1 MTNLMHKFNREGMDI
16 LGELPGLRQLIQDGQ
31 NGGFIKLQQNT
42 LERLFIVT
50 HHHKNTHNRTEQ
62 TDLHSSISFLGLDVS
77 HSGEVSYIYR
87 RILSRH
93 SFPFT
98 RLIVDIG
105 ANDGFLSSNSF
116 NFIQWGWNAVLV
128 EPQHDK
134 IRSAKI
140 NTKR

>member
-1 MTNLMHKFNREGMDI
+1 MHNFNRKGLDV
-16 LGELPGLRQLIQDGQ
+16 LGDFPALRQLIQDGQ

-50 HHHKNTHNRTEQ
+50 HPLKQTHNKTYPE
-62 TDLHSSISFLGLDVS
+62 SSVSFLGLDIS
-77 HSGEVSYIYR
+77 HSGEASYIYK
-87 RILSRH
+87 RILSRR
-93 SFPFT
+93 SFPFAH
-98 RLIVDIG
+98 LIVDIG
-105 ANDGFLSSNSF
+105 ANDGYLSSNSF